1 MQQNQSELYYD
12 HVQLNP
18 ITALTL
24 NNAGGQNDP
33 LVRRSPAI
41 SHRIM
46 LWYQKSRNVGT
57 SCIALNI
64 LYLKKVHPILQAT
77 LFDYY

>member
-24 NNAGGQNDP
+24 NNAGGG
-33 LVRRSPAI
+33 VKMTHW